1 MDYENTDY
9 LTYFSIK
16 KNIYPSFIIL
26 LSDSDGVKYI
36 YIYIYIYI

>member
-36 YIYIYIYI
+36 YIYI